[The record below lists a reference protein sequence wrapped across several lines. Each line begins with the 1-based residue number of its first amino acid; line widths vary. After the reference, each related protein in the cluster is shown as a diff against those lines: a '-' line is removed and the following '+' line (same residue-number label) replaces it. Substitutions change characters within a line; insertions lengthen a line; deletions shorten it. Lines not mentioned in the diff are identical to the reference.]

1 MGPMQVSELMKQ
13 YNDGQAPG
21 TPEIDF
27 VMKMADV
34 RHHLSRHDPV
44 PC

>member
-1 MGPMQVSELMKQ
+1 MSELMKQ

-34 RHHLSRHDPV
+34 RHYDSLMMRRARH
-44 PC
+44 